1 MSFLAFVLPLS
12 SLPLSSVS
20 SATAE
25 REAVNEQENQRA
37 NREEMHLCSLLQQ
50 VHITPARVLY
60 ATLSDEHHPLALRIT
75 ILGETSIPS
84 VPLLLDALTAQPAL
98 RVGRHHYRVKEVL
111 LSGTPWAGLSTWAD
125 LLSPPHPQTI
135 WLHLGTPL
143 VLPKDPSVA
152 SGRVYHFPAPRPV
165 FAELARRWQ
174 ELGGPP
180 LPMPPCDLLPLLED
194 GSIVLTAYRL
204 QARAMQLDGRVHPG
218 FHGWLS
224 YQCRAQSEALRAS
237 FVALARFAFF
247 AGAGTET
254 ARGMGATRISFE

>member
-12 SLPLSSVS
+12 PVS
-20 SATAE
+20 SAMGE
-25 REAVNEQENQRA
+25 RSAGNEQGNQEED
-37 NREEMHLCSLLQQ
+37 REETLPCSLLQQ
-50 VHITPARVLY
+50 VCTTPARVLY
-60 ATLSDEHHPLALRIT
+60 ATFYDEHHQLALRIT
-75 ILGETSIPS
+75 TLGETGVPS
-84 VPLLLDALTAQPAL
+84 VPLLLDALTAQPSL
-98 RVGRHHYRVKEVL
+98 RVGRHRYRTREVL

-125 LLSPPHPQTI
+125 FLAPPHPRMI

-143 VLPKDPSVA
+143 VLRKDPCVS
-152 SGRVYHFPAPRPV
+152 SGKVYHFPAPRPV
-165 FAELARRWQ
+165 FAELAERWQ

-180 LPMPPCDLLPLLED
+180 LPLLSCDLLPLLED

-204 QARAMQLDGRVHPG
+204 QARAIQLDGRVHPG

-224 YQCRAQSEALRAS
+224 YQCRAQSEALRAT